1 MVDDT
6 SENDLISGFNSNL
19 NDTRDI
25 SNNTTLDNLT
35 HRTDE
40 IERIDRIKQES
51 VNMICRQ
58 TDYSA
63 DEARIQ
69 LEMFNYDYMKV
80 LNKYHS
86 IEELKTPSKM
96 LSTNQQIY
104 GEIRNLM
111 DTGARQ
117 FRNEQEYTKKYQEY
131 VESRNKK

>member
-1 MVDDT
+1 MLDDT
-6 SENDLISGFNSNL
+6 SDHNLISDFNSNL
-19 NDTRDI
+19 DCTRDI
-25 SNNTTLDNLT
+25 SNNTTPDNLT
-35 HRTDE
+35 HVTDQ
-40 IERIDRIKQES
+40 IERIKQES

-69 LEMFNYDYMKV
+69 LERFNYDYMKV

-86 IEELKTPSKM
+86 IEELKTPPKA

-131 VESRNKK
+131 VESQNKK